1 MATAERTYADP
12 SALIKLYVH
21 EPDSAAMNA
30 WRARIKGPLLL
41 APQGRLEIINGICL
55 AAFRR
60 DISAAAMTDALASF
74 DEDIAEEH
82 YVHVDVL
89 WRAALRRAT
98 DLSRTH
104 VPKLGCR
111 SLDVLHVSTALE
123 LGLRD
128 FVTFDQ
134 RQRQL
139 ALAVGLKVVTPRVER
154 RP

>member
-1 MATAERTYADP
+1 MARAHEGPTA
-12 SALIKLYVH
+12 
-21 EPDSAAMNA
+21 PDT
-30 WRARIKGPLLL
+30 
-41 APQGRLEIINGICL
+41 QGRLEIINGICL
-55 AAFRR
+55 AAFRQA
-60 DISAAAMTDALASF
+60 ISGAAMTDALASF

-89 WRAALRRAT
+89 WRAALQRAA

-104 VPKLGCR
+104 APKLGCR

-123 LGLRD
+123 LGLSD

-139 ALAVGLKVVTPRVER
+139 ALAVGLKVVTPRAER
-154 RP
+154 DSG